1 MITSDDPLMQA
12 AELAFAM
19 VRFEEGAAHPHP
31 AAPSPGV
38 LRIGEEGW
46 LFAPSWH
53 AVPRAEVPAFLA
65 ALPSPAMLSPTTTR
79 GMVALTL
86 LDELAGERS
95 KWGRHSFSN
104 QQACLQSIAEQ
115 LDLTDESRLLL
126 EFDDESY
133 VISLAAL
140 RVWSER
146 FGVQVR
152 WTLERLEGDPRASAR
167 LVLMRSDGMPSVG
180 GDRH

>member
-1 MITSDDPLMQA
+1 MIASDDLVMHA

-19 VRFEEGAAHPHP
+19 VRFEEGAAHPHRASTP
-31 AAPSPGV
+31 RGM

-46 LFAPSWH
+46 VFAPSWH
-53 AVPRAEVPAFLA
+53 RVPRAEVPAFLA
-65 ALPSPAMLSPTTTR
+65 TLQSPALLMPTTTR
-79 GMVALTL
+79 GMVSLML
-86 LDELAGERS
+86 LDELEGEREQ
-95 KWGRHSFSN
+95 WGRHSFAN
-104 QQACLQSIAEQ
+104 QQACLQSITEQ
-115 LDLTDESRLLL
+115 LKLADDARILL

-152 WTLERLEGDPRASAR
+152 WTLERLEGHPRASAR
-167 LVLMRSDGMPSVG
+167 LILVRSDGVPSVG
-180 GDRH
+180 GERH